1 MGKST
6 NWPARFAEMM
16 DLVGLSDEDRQL
28 IKDSGNL
35 IMAQAR
41 GLNDY
46 VYDELLRHP
55 QSRKFFV
62 TANDEPDEKRI
73 EANKQTMISWLR
85 ATVTA
90 PLNEGFIRYLVGISH
105 MHANIPIH
113 RPHLSPIAPRYIIGT
128 ISFYQT
134 AVADIL
140 HRGMP
145 DSAQAARTST
155 AWNKWFMVQLEM
167 LLASYLAH
175 DDQED

>member
-90 PLNEGFIRYLVGISH
+90 PWR
-105 MHANIPIH
+105 
-113 RPHLSPIAPRYIIGT
+113 RPSWTTATTSGDWPDWLMPRT
-128 ISFYQT
+128 T
-134 AVADIL
+134 ARSS
-140 HRGMP
+140 RGATP
-145 DSAQAARTST
+145 
-155 AWNKWFMVQLEM
+155 
-167 LLASYLAH
+167 
-175 DDQED
+175 